1 MHQKLLKGVPLS
13 KILDV
18 FHDLEHKEKVTISGK
33 IGLDCFNYFF
43 RKVLPCH
50 WGARQAMISLMFQRL
65 HEACVLNGIAPVW
78 DEENED
84 RVNEVLQRLNFN
96 VQRTAA
102 SKKKGVT
109 NE

>member
-1 MHQKLLKGVPLS
+1 
-13 KILDV
+13 
-18 FHDLEHKEKVTISGK
+18 
-33 IGLDCFNYFF
+33 
-43 RKVLPCH
+43 
-50 WGARQAMISLMFQRL
+50 MISLLFQRL

-102 SKKKGVT
+102 SKKTKAPT
-109 NE
+109 E

>member
-1 MHQKLLKGVPLS
+1 MS

-18 FHDLEHKEKVTISGK
+18 FKDEPKKTTISGK
-33 IGLDCFNYFF
+33 IGRKCFEYFF
-43 RKVLPCH
+43 IQVLPCH
-50 WGARQAMISLMFQRL
+50 WGARQAMISLLFQRL

-102 SKKKGVT
+102 TTKKDKK
-109 NE
+109 